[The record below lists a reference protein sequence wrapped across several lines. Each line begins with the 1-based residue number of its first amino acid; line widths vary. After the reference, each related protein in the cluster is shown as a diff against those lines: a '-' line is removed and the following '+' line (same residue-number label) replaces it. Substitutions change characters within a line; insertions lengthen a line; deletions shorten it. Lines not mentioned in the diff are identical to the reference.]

1 MRCLSFLYTGCVDVK
16 NDDDLKDTIAAAELL
31 DLTELVDICNNVQKD
46 DKDLNAST
54 AKQFSDRKNEVMRK
68 LFLNKALFSDFT
80 FIVDG
85 QKIPAHRC
93 VLAARCEVMSIMFSG
108 RFAESNT
115 AEVRSC
121 DTIYMY
127 VMVT

>member
-93 VLAARCEVMSIMFSG
+93 VLAACCEVMSIMFSG
-108 RFAESNT
+108 RFSESNT